1 MFFWHHVAKSRIQI
15 YLGKSFF
22 CHKRWAGG
30 GPSIYHTS
38 IYIYIYCFLVI
49 SHTHSFK
56 TLPQVCGGVHRGD
69 TRTRIERELHLPC
82 QNVKMLT
89 SGEPPQKRHNLQ
101 NSKAPFISFQPLSFY
116 LGGKDLLKLHRKHS
130 RPFSRFN
137 SNNIKCPLPPPLKSW
152 HVFRQKT
159 SRGAEFFRRI
169 KSRSVNRV
177 QFGGVRCRKKGAKW
191 LSDSQTYFQ
200 VCLYL
205 AMIFWEG
212 WAAGWIESQQNPWNY
227 QPISTLHVCFP
238 NACHEQIFQNP
249 MAHLRTQSYGREVT
263 YIKKVVV
270 RKKVTQKMSGFL
282 LHRKPSAHSFFS
294 KNISR
299 NSSWITA
306 DGKKK
311 IPLICDVKGTAA
323 LLATSIHS
331 FFCCALSTLVRSK
344 TSANVSKSIESQMVC
359 RNATDKLSKLT

>member
-1 MFFWHHVAKSRIQI
+1 MNTPPK
-15 YLGKSFF
+15 K
-22 CHKRWAGG
+22 K
-30 GPSIYHTS
+30 T
-38 IYIYIYCFLVI
+38 
-49 SHTHSFK
+49 FK
-56 TLPQVCGGVHRGD
+56 TQ
-69 TRTRIERELHLPC
+69 T
-82 QNVKMLT
+82 
-89 SGEPPQKRHNLQ
+89 
-101 NSKAPFISFQPLSFY
+101 PFISFQPLSFIW
-116 LGGKDLLKLHRKHS
+116 GGKDLLRLHRKHS

-159 SRGAEFFRRI
+159 AEFFRHI

-227 QPISTLHVCFP
+227 QPISTLHVCSQTPAMSKFSEP
-238 NACHEQIFQNP
+238 HGTFENSK
-249 MAHLRTQSYGREVT
+249 LRSRSDIYQ
-263 YIKKVVV
+263 KVVV

-294 KNISR
+294 KTYQGIQVGSLLMGRKKSR
-299 NSSWITA
+299 WSVMSKALRHCW
-306 DGKKK
+306 
-311 IPLICDVKGTAA
+311 PLPST
-323 LLATSIHS
+323 L
-331 FFCCALSTLVRSK
+331 FCCALSTLVRSK
-344 TSANVSKSIESQMVC
+344 NSANVSKSIESQMVC